1 MRQKFAFLPQ
11 TLWGKLT
18 LASVGIMTVSLWGI
32 GLVLSSALNDFFI
45 QDAQSRLS
53 KQALGL
59 ASSPHPEWQSAAHL
73 TAFQNQ
79 VQVQVYNPRGKLVA
93 NAQGVNGVSD
103 VPIPQ
108 GIISKTRSGLV
119 QQGRFWIEADSQYPW
134 WLYSTAP
141 IRLGNTDWGAV
152 YIAMPLLRP
161 RLFAQK
167 VTGLVMAC
175 VGGALLLAMLAGLG
189 LARMIVDPLKRL
201 AQQAHCLENGDYQ
214 ARSGLSGADE
224 VARLGYTLDQ
234 MAERLEVTIASLKS
248 QERSRRELMAN
259 ISHDLRTPLTA
270 LRLSLDAII
279 DGIYT
284 ADQVGGGLEKM
295 RREVVYLGHLI
306 DQLMLLAHSDSGQQE
321 VSFQEVSVIKLLI
334 EALERVEPVAI
345 AKGLFL
351 DGSWPAEQLPSVR
364 LDPHLSAQV
373 LANLLDNAIKYTPSG
388 GLITLAVKQIS
399 EQELQIMVQDSGSGM
414 DERTLQR
421 ATERF
426 YRADQARSGGGFGLG
441 LAIAERLCQLQNI
454 ILQITSVP
462 SQGTTVMLNIS
473 LQSVNTPRG

>member
-1 MRQKFAFLPQ
+1 
-11 TLWGKLT
+11 
-18 LASVGIMTVSLWGI
+18 MTVSLWGI

-214 ARSGLSGADE
+214 ARSSLSGADE

-279 DGIYT
+279 DGIFT

-306 DQLMLLAHSDSGQQE
+306 DQLMLLARSDSGQQE
-321 VSFQEVSVIKLLI
+321 VRLQEVSVVGLLA
-334 EALERVEPVAI
+334 EALERVEPAAI

-351 DGSWPAEQLPSVR
+351 DGSWPTQLPPVR
-364 LDPHLSAQV
+364 LDPQLSAQV
-373 LANLLDNAIKYTPSG
+373 FANLLDNAIKYTPSG

-399 EQELQIMVQDSGSGM
+399 EQELQIMVQDSGPGM
-414 DERTLQR
+414 DEQTLQR

-441 LAIAERLCQLQNI
+441 LAIADRLCQLQDI
-454 ILQITSVP
+454 TLQIASV
-462 SQGTTVMLNIS
+462 SGQGTTVILS
-473 LQSVNTPRG
+473 LPLQPVNDPRF